1 MALVFLVVFGSCA
14 AFVIYYWL
22 LKRMQPYQLSSISL
36 IVPVIALLEGA
47 LLGHEAVGLTNL
59 IAVFIILGSVA
70 TVLRAR
76 TEPGR
81 AGGRVLDIENNNIEH
96 NNIEPIDIGGR
107 S

>member
-47 LLGHEAVGLTNL
+47 LLGHEAIGLTNL
-59 IAVFIILGSVA
+59 VAVLIILAAVSM
-70 TVLRAR
+70 VLR
-76 TEPGR
+76 R
-81 AGGRVLDIENNNIEH
+81 ATNQPPKTDA
-96 NNIEPIDIGGR
+96 